1 MRAILIPDCS
11 CGADCSSG
19 EPEHHE
25 DCPTALAFEVLR
37 RVDEYD
43 RLQAAWLAESKRA
56 GELRIELFKLKR
68 ERRVMN
74 YVFLAGMIL
83 VVVMAGWLVFRAISE
98 NRNIE
103 RVDAEAKRHIEAAV
117 QKARESGTQ
126 QASQDE
132 ALRNVQEGVANASL
146 TAERGKVRLDAQAEA
161 ERLGND
167 PEAQAEAVRKIIGS
181 G

>member
-1 MRAILIPDCS
+1 
-11 CGADCSSG
+11 
-19 EPEHHE
+19 
-25 DCPTALAFEVLR
+25 
-37 RVDEYD
+37 
-43 RLQAAWLAESKRA
+43 
-56 GELRIELFKLKR
+56 
-68 ERRVMN
+68 MN

-167 PEAQAEAVRKIIGS
+167 PEAQAEAVRKIIGR